1 MTLKKSSRA
10 GLLALA
16 FGILL
21 GLFLSVAAFNT
32 SYAQTPAPGAPAAA
46 PAAAAPRRCAPAPAP
61 ACANDPDPKKAVLR
75 SARPIRATPPGCSPP
90 WRSC

>member
-21 GLFLSVAAFNT
+21 GLFLSV
-32 SYAQTPAPGAPAAA
+32 G
-46 PAAAAPRRCAPAPAP
+46 
-61 ACANDPDPKKAVLR
+61 DV
-75 SARPIRATPPGCSPP
+75 
-90 WRSC
+90 